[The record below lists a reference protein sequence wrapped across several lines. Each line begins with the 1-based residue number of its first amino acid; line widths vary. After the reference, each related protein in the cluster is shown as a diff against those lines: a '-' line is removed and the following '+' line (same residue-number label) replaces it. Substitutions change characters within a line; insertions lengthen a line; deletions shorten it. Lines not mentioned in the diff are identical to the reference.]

1 MQKIYVENIKE
12 VLRNKNKL
20 EKELEIKMKYKGK
33 DVFVDGKAEKEF
45 IAIEVLKAINLGFS
59 VNSALM
65 LKQENF
71 ILQTINIKDVT
82 KRNDLKT
89 IKSRIIGTHGK
100 TLKTLKNLTDC
111 NLSLQDN
118 QIGIIGDIEEIA
130 DAIQAITSIIQGSK
144 QSNVYGKL
152 EKQRKRRRLENNS
165 VSLNFSE

>member
-20 EKELEIKMKYKGK
+20 EKELEIKMKHKGK
-33 DVFVDGKAEKEF
+33 DVFVNGKAEKEF
-45 IAIEVLKAINLGFS
+45 IAIEILKAINLGFS

-65 LKQENF
+65 LKKENF

-89 IKSRIIGTHGK
+89 VRSRIIGTYGK
-100 TLKTLKNLTDC
+100 TLKTLKILTDC
-111 NLSLQDN
+111 SLSLKDN
-118 QIGIIGDIEEIA
+118 QIGIIGDVEEIA

-152 EKQRKRRRLENNS
+152 EKKRKRKKLESRNKD
-165 VSLNFSE
+165 LNFDE